1 MADLEII
8 DAHVHTFPTIDT
20 GVRYQR
26 GTGGADREI
35 ARYGTIDELQ
45 SLMAEAGITR
55 AIMLNFTPTR
65 YLYEGRMARTELPAD
80 PAERRKLQRD
90 AQVTMAQRMIDNN
103 EWQIEVSRE
112 HPEFMN
118 FAGLDPVFMDEQTLI
133 GEIEDKVSRGAKGVK
148 IVLRALAIYADDPR
162 LTPVY
167 ERISQLGVPITAQV
181 GSHGEAG
188 DRGAYANPKFFEQAL
203 RRFPDLVVNCV
214 HLGHGFEGE
223 VADLCQRFPNAYTD
237 VSSRLHTVEDPQ
249 SGITR
254 EWIAD
259 FIRRCGAGHVMFGT
273 NYPGGDPVQ
282 YARLLRELPLTDA
295 EKELVASGNVKRFA
309 KLA

>member
-8 DAHVHTFPTIDT
+8 DVHTHTFPSIDT

-26 GTGGADREI
+26 GTGRAEGEI
-35 ARYGTIDELQ
+35 ERYGTIDELQ
-45 SLMAEAGITR
+45 GLMKAAGISR
-55 AIMLNFTPTR
+55 AVMLNFTPTR

-80 PAERRKLQRD
+80 PVERQRIERD
-90 AQVTMAQRMIDNN
+90 VQITMAQRMIDNN
-103 EWQIEVSRE
+103 EWQIEVSQQ
-112 HPEFMN
+112 HPELLN
-118 FAGLDPVFMDEQTLI
+118 FAGLDPVFMDEQMLI
-133 GEIEDKVSRGAKGVK
+133 GEIEDKVSRGASGVK

-203 RRFPDLVVNCV
+203 KRYPDLVVNCV
-214 HLGHGFEGE
+214 HLGHGFEDE
-223 VADLCQRFPNAYTD
+223 VADLCQRYPNAYTD
-237 VSSRLHTVEDPQ
+237 VSSRLHTVDDPH

-254 EWIAD
+254 EWMVD
-259 FIRRCGAGHVMFGT
+259 FIRRCGAEHVMFGT
-273 NYPGGDPVQ
+273 NYPGGGPVE
-282 YARLLRELPLTDA
+282 YVRLLKELPLTDA
-295 EKELVASGNVKRFA
+295 ERELVASGNAKRFL
-309 KLA
+309 KLD

>member
-8 DAHVHTFPTIDT
+8 DVHTHTFPSIDT

-26 GTGGADREI
+26 GTGRAEGEI
-35 ARYGTIDELQ
+35 ERYGTIDELQ
-45 SLMAEAGITR
+45 GLMKAAGISR
-55 AIMLNFTPTR
+55 AVMLNFTPTR

-80 PAERRKLQRD
+80 PVERQRIERD
-90 AQVTMAQRMIDNN
+90 VQITMAQRMIDNN
-103 EWQIEVSRE
+103 EWQIEVSQQ
-112 HPEFMN
+112 HPELLN

-133 GEIEDKVSRGAKGVK
+133 GEIEDKVSRGASGVK

-203 RRFPDLVVNCV
+203 KQYPDLVVNCV
-214 HLGHGFEGE
+214 HLGHGFEDE
-223 VADLCQRFPNAYTD
+223 VAELCQRYPNAYTD
-237 VSSRLHTVEDPQ
+237 VSSRLHTVDDPN

-254 EWIAD
+254 EWIVD
-259 FIRRCGAGHVMFGT
+259 FIRRCGPEHVMFGT
-273 NYPGGDPVQ
+273 NYPGGDPVE
-282 YARLLRELPLTDA
+282 YARLLRELPLTDT
-295 EKELVASGNVKRFA
+295 ERELVASGNAKRFL
-309 KLA
+309 KLG

>member
-8 DAHVHTFPTIDT
+8 DAHTHTFASVDNGI
-20 GVRYQR
+20 RYQR

-35 ARYGTIDELQ
+35 VRYGTIDELQ
-45 SLMAEAGITR
+45 GLMKEAGISR

-65 YLYEGRMARTELPAD
+65 YLYEGRMAKTELPED
-80 PAERRKLQRD
+80 PAARQKIERD
-90 AQVTMAQRMIDNN
+90 AQIVMAKRMIEHN
-103 EWQIEVSRE
+103 EWQIEVSQQ
-112 HPEFMN
+112 HPEFIN
-118 FAGLDPVFMDEQTLI
+118 FAGLDPVFMDEQMLI

-181 GSHGEAG
+181 GLHGEAG
-188 DRGAYANPKFFEQAL
+188 ERGAYANPKFFEAAL
-203 RRFPDLVVNCV
+203 TQFPDLKVNCV
-214 HLGHGFEGE
+214 HLGHGFEDE

-237 VSSRLHTVEDPQ
+237 VSSRLHTVDDPN
-249 SGITR
+249 SGIDR
-254 EWIAD
+254 QWMVD
-259 FIRRCGAGHVMFGT
+259 FIRRCGADHVMFGT

-282 YARLLRELPLTDA
+282 YAKILRELSLTDS
-295 EKELVASGNVKRFA
+295 ELELVASGNVKRFA
-309 KLA
+309 NLE